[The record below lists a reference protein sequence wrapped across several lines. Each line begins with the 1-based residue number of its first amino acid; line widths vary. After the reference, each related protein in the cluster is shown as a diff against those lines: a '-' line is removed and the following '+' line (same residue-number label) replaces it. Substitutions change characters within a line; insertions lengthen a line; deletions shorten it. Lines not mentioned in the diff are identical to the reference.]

1 MGTMGE
7 DGHLQHGRRA
17 HECDVH
23 VRTLAC
29 NCLVRSSTS
38 VSFRRFLRT
47 ACMRVHGNVSRRGS
61 SGLSLMCSV
70 VHAGSELPAIVIRSL
85 ADPAA
90 HPGRVPWSH
99 IEDATVQIFRD
110 DGNTLYP
117 LQLGN
122 GDLIQH
128 SMHCA
133 SRTMVSCAK
142 NGSDASSNVCVGAEV
157 NDLDFEGDVRTYGSH
172 GRGNMT
178 SSCVLYIHTLRNGA
192 RAVIPLPCCVLR
204 NTLSSVDCED
214 QDTVVI
220 PKGAELSLQYGK
232 VGAHWLCVHWLC
244 CTCVH
249 WLCLDC
255 VLVVTFVWFAH
266 FVTNVISGVYCM

>member
-1 MGTMGE
+1 MGTYLGAAVE
-7 DGHLQHGRRA
+7 H
-17 HECDVH
+17 
-23 VRTLAC
+23 
-29 NCLVRSSTS
+29 SSS
-38 VSFRRFLRT
+38 L
-47 ACMRVHGNVSRRGS
+47 C
-61 SGLSLMCSV
+61 LMCSA
-70 VHAGSELPAIVIRSL
+70 VHAGSELHAIVISSL

-128 SMHCA
+128 CMHCA